1 MLILIKTFL
10 DIALLRKGPDAL
22 PAVWL
27 VVYVAAGLWLV
38 GIAAMAA
45 VVPDLSL
52 GDMTTDV
59 AGWALSIALFAIV
72 IAATG
77 FSARLP
83 QALGAIAG
91 TGSVIL
97 FAQVVA
103 AAVLIPL
110 QGPAGA
116 GAALEL
122 LLLWSIFVKGRIVAT
137 AINVHVLIGVAIS
150 IIVYI
155 LRFLAS
161 YSLASTG

>member
-1 MLILIKTFL
+1 MAKLRWMSLFNCCLLWWVYLATVAPRDRPRWQL
-10 DIALLRKGPDAL
+10 LLATAAALVALTRPDDL
-22 PAVWL
+22 L
-27 VVYVAAGLWLV
+27 VIAAGLWLV

-52 GDMTTDV
+52 GDMATDV

-72 IAATG
+72 IVAAG
-77 FSARLP
+77 FSVRLP

-110 QGPAGA
+110 QGPTGA
-116 GAALEL
+116 GAALEGL
-122 LLLWSIFVKGRIVAT
+122 ARDVAE
-137 AINVHVLIGVAIS
+137 AA
-150 IIVYI
+150 
-155 LRFLAS
+155 R
-161 YSLASTG
+161 